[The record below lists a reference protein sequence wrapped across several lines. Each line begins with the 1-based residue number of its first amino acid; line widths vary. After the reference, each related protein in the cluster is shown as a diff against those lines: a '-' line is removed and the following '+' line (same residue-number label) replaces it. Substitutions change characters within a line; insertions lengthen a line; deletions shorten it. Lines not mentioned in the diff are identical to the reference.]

1 MNTISNAASAAG
13 GGLSQQMLDAVNGP
27 GRRAPG
33 EAAGVPGAP
42 GAAGASATSSAA
54 GGEAKALGAGKTGAE
69 MQDTFMRL
77 LVTEMKNQ
85 DPTNPMDSSQMT
97 SQLAQINTVSGIAGL
112 NATMTS
118 LAKQLNAGQQV
129 QASNLIG
136 KSVISNGHDIAL
148 SKGHASAFGVNL
160 DAAAKDVQ
168 VKISDENGKVVRSMK
183 VAGDQSGVNTL
194 SWDGKNDAGVA
205 VPDGK
210 YSFKVSASNGD
221 DPVSAQALSQ
231 AKVESVIAQPNGS
244 AGLKLNNGSV
254 TSLSSVSQIL

>member
-1 MNTISNAASAAG
+1 MSTISNAAAAAT
-13 GGLSQQMLDAVNGP
+13 GGLSPQMLDAVNGP

-33 EAAGVPGAP
+33 ETAAATGP
-42 GAAGASATSSAA
+42 SSTSSAV
-54 GGEAKALGAGKTGAE
+54 GGDAKPVAAAKSGEE
-69 MQDTFMRL
+69 MQNTFMRL
-77 LVTEMKNQ
+77 LVTQMKNQ

-136 KSVISNGHDIAL
+136 KSVISSGHDIAL
-148 SKGHASAFGVNL
+148 EKGKASAFGVNL
-160 DAAAKDVQ
+160 DAAAKDVE
-168 VKISDENGKVVRSMK
+168 VKISDETGKIVRSMK
-183 VAGDQSGVNTL
+183 VAGDQAGVNTL
-194 SWDGKNDAGVA
+194 SWDGKSDQGTTLA
-205 VPDGK
+205 DGK
-210 YSFKVSASNGD
+210 YTFKVSATNGD
-221 DPVSAQALSQ
+221 DPVSAQALAQ

-244 AGLKLNNGSV
+244 AGLKLSNGST

>member
-1 MNTISNAASAAG
+1 MNTISNAASAATN
-13 GGLSQQMLDAVNGP
+13 GGLSPQVLDAVNGA

-33 EAAGVPGAP
+33 EG
-42 GAAGASATSSAA
+42 GAAPVATGGATATSAE
-54 GGEAKALGAGKTGAE
+54 GKALGAGKTGE
-69 MQDTFMRL
+69 DLQNTFMRL

-136 KSVISNGHDIAL
+136 KSVIANGHDIAL
-148 SKGHASAFGVNL
+148 EKGKASAFGVNL

-168 VKISDENGKVVRSMK
+168 VKISDETGKVVRSMK
-183 VAGDQSGVNTL
+183 VSGEQSGVNTL
-194 SWDGKNDAGVA
+194 SWDGKNDQGIAL
-205 VPDGK
+205 PDGK
-210 YSFKVSASNGD
+210 YSFKVSATNGD

-244 AGLKLNNGSV
+244 AGLKLNNGGT